1 MGQTL
6 VDAAILGSIY
16 VLFCLGMSLVWGTV
30 GILNFAH
37 GAIFMFSGFVGYLV
51 VKDQQLPMIGVIAVS
66 VVVGALLSTAMEV
79 LAFQPI
85 LRRARTHR
93 IAELQILIGGIG
105 VAAIPLAIAQYVTKS
120 EPFGFSNSSY
130 AVQVFS
136 FLGLRISNTGVIIV
150 VSAVVL
156 TVGMAM
162 WLRKSMTGLALR
174 AIGVDAETASLMGVD
189 RRKLSVATMAFAGG
203 LAGLAGALLTFN
215 LGAITPESGETLLI
229 KAFAVIILG
238 GVGSTAGVAAGAYIL
253 ALSETLVL
261 RFTGG
266 GWVDAVCFGMI
277 FLVLLIR
284 PQGLFGR
291 KEVRRV

>member
-37 GAIFMFSGFVGYLV
+37 GAIFMFAGFVGYLV
-51 VKDQQLPMIGVIAVS
+51 VDDRQLPMIGVIAVS
-66 VVVGALLSTAMEV
+66 VIVGALLSTAIEV
-79 LAFQPI
+79 FAFQPI
-85 LRRARTHR
+85 LERAKTHR

-120 EPFGFSNSSY
+120 EPFGFANSSY

-136 FLGLRISNTGVIIV
+136 FLGLRISNTGLVIV
-150 VSAVVL
+150 LSAVVL
-156 TVGMAM
+156 TVSMAI
-162 WLRKSMTGLALR
+162 WLRKSMAGLALR
-174 AIGVDAETASLMGVD
+174 AIGVDSETAALMGVD
-189 RRKLSVATMAFAGG
+189 RRTLSLATMAFAGG

-277 FLVLLIR
+277 FLVLLLR